1 MSDDEE
7 LARLNKR
14 VTIAICR
21 AEQTKDPA
29 DWALVSDAEE
39 AIARHLPISTVE
51 GIVGRG
57 GAVAAALKAQLLSR
71 VVSLADEFLLEVK
84 GVAKL
89 EHILRRD
96 RALALQSLNRERM
109 IACAL
114 GFPAR
119 WVPPSSDGTFTGSHG
134 ISVEMFDVPARF
146 QLRASKRMTRLLE
159 QIPIAGGIGVIF
171 LRQKYHPDLREYHP
185 DLASERPSLK
195 RLLRS
200 VPQDDRHDLVEDWVD
215 AWHECE
221 TELSLAQWMGLTDM
235 EYARFVET
243 PSYILE
249 ET

>member
-1 MSDDEE
+1 
-7 LARLNKR
+7 
-14 VTIAICR
+14 
-21 AEQTKDPA
+21 
-29 DWALVSDAEE
+29 
-39 AIARHLPISTVE
+39 
-51 GIVGRG
+51 
-57 GAVAAALKAQLLSR
+57 
-71 VVSLADEFLLEVK
+71 LADEFLLEVE
-84 GVAKL
+84 GSARL
-89 EHILRRD
+89 ERILKRD

-114 GFPAR
+114 GFPVR
-119 WVPPSSDGTFTGSHG
+119 WVPPSSDGTFASSHG

-159 QIPIAGGIGVIF
+159 QIPVTGGVGVIF
-171 LRQKYHPDLREYHP
+171 LKREYHP
-185 DLASERPSLK
+185 DLAWERPSLK
-195 RLLRS
+195 TLLRS
-200 VPQDDRHDLVEDWVD
+200 IPQDDRRGLVEDWAD